1 MITVRCVQVE
11 IRDLS
16 DGYPTR
22 PPDPNRPL
30 ASGATPQDRRWHVVR
45 VACFFNNGASISDG
59 PAAFEAAP
67 DAQEGCN
74 PIGGRRGGWDL
85 GPPSSA
91 AVGVGGASAGAPARL
106 SDQREAAGFVQALT
120 NSDTDGKYPLSIRSD
135 GGGAMGRL
143 GRLAASSSRPMN
155 FVSPKFHQLSGD
167 SR

>member
-1 MITVRCVQVE
+1 MRMTYRWMGQSMKRTRQMITVRCVQVE

-67 DAQEGCN
+67 DAQDGCN
-74 PIGGRRGGWDL
+74 PIGGRRGGGTW
-85 GPPSSA
+85 GRPVP
-91 AVGVGGASAGAPARL
+91 
-106 SDQREAAGFVQALT
+106 QRSEWAERRPVRRRVFRT
-120 NSDTDGKYPLSIRSD
+120 NEK
-135 GGGAMGRL
+135 RL
-143 GRLAASSSRPMN
+143 G
-155 FVSPKFHQLSGD
+155 LSKL
-167 SR
+167 

>member
-74 PIGGRRGGWDL
+74 PIGGRRGVGLGAAQFRSGRSGRSVGRCAGASFGPKRSGWVC
-85 GPPSSA
+85 PSSN
-91 AVGVGGASAGAPARL
+91 
-106 SDQREAAGFVQALT
+106 E
-120 NSDTDGKYPLSIRSD
+120 
-135 GGGAMGRL
+135 
-143 GRLAASSSRPMN
+143 
-155 FVSPKFHQLSGD
+155 
-167 SR
+167 